1 MPTFFQSRSK
11 TLAKVMGRSVVKPML
26 ILKQLEKMSASGI
39 SINPE
44 FPEKARSFVE
54 IHDADHGIS

>member
-11 TLAKVMGRSVVKPML
+11 TLAKVMGRSVVKPLL
-26 ILKQLEKMSASGI
+26 ILKCLNIVIASGI
-39 SINPE
+39 SSNPK
-44 FPEKARSFVE
+44 FLEKARSFVE